1 MSATSEKPRAV
12 GIRERNRQELTAEIL
27 ASAHRHLVEYG
38 SADLSLRAITRD
50 LGMASSA
57 IYRYFSSRDELL
69 TALIIKAYNDLAD
82 RVEVA
87 DDGVIER
94 GDHRARWQAIST
106 SIRDW
111 ALDNPQQWA
120 LIYGTPI
127 MGYAAPEATI
137 AAATR
142 STRPLLQL
150 LIDES
155 GRSGATELAT
165 EGDTPILAPGLSS
178 ILAEIGGPFAETD
191 VVNGLGAW
199 AEVIGLISLE
209 LFGHL
214 KNVVVD
220 RDAHF
225 TYLSNQIGQ
234 RLNFEPG
241 L

>member
-1 MSATSEKPRAV
+1 MSTGPEKTKAT

-27 ASAHRHLVEYG
+27 ASARRHLVEHG

-57 IYRYFSSRDELL
+57 IYRYFPSRDELL
-69 TALIIKAYNDLAD
+69 TALIIDAYNDLAD
-82 RVEVA
+82 RVEEA
-87 DDGVIER
+87 DGGVSKR

-106 SIRDW
+106 SIRGW

-127 MGYAAPEATI
+127 MGYAAPEHTI

-155 GRSGATELAT
+155 GRSGATEFAT
-165 EGDTPILAPGLSS
+165 ESGTTILAPGLST
-178 ILAEIGGPFAETD
+178 ILAEIGGPAPEID
-191 VVNGLGAW
+191 VVRGLGAW

-214 KNVVVD
+214 ENVVLD
-220 RDAHF
+220 LDAHF
-225 TYLSNQIGQ
+225 TYLSSEIGK
-234 RLNFEPG
+234 RLNFETDQ
-241 L
+241 